1 MAKQTVNILKGWF
14 STGKKPLQNQ
24 FWDWLDSFWHKDESI
39 PIAQITG
46 LQSALDNLAQNTG
59 GGNSWSYQKVVA
71 HTGDTIAVT
80 ISIPSTGR
88 ERKIMLFRE
97 GVKVRFSDDFTV
109 SGTDIILAIPSSGET
124 YEIFTQ
130 L

>member
-24 FWDWLDSFWHKDESI
+24 FWDWLDSFWHRDDSI
-39 PIAQITG
+39 PIASITG
-46 LQSALDNLAQNTG
+46 LQDALDNLAANAG
-59 GGNSWSYQKVVA
+59 GGNSWSYQPIVA
-71 HTGDTIAVT
+71 LTGDTVAIT
-80 ISIPSTGR
+80 IGIPSTGR

-97 GVKVRFSDDFTV
+97 GVKIRYSDDFTV
-109 SGTDIILAIPSSGET
+109 TGTNLVLSIPASGET
-124 YEIFTQ
+124 FELFTQ